1 MLSIPLS
8 DMLRFVTRVFKTR
21 AFVRMMRKSGVRDG
35 DLCDAVS
42 EMEEGLVDADLG
54 GGVLKKRVALPG
66 QGKRGGARTIVA
78 TNRGDRWFFV
88 FGFKKNDRSNINGA
102 ELEALQKIAVDLLK
116 QSSASLDALVNQ
128 GELQEICNE
137 AEG

>member
-1 MLSIPLS
+1 
-8 DMLRFVTRVFKTR
+8 MLRFVTRVFKTR